1 MNNIDSDQPS
11 RKRPRL
17 EGASEDDDGG
27 RESGDKNGVAN
38 GHSREESADAVAEDE
53 ASVTASREPSVTHEE
68 DCSSEPQ
75 STHKSA
81 ESQQQPALTSQPTQ
95 SIANA
100 AVSQPLAKTG
110 VMPAPVTAA
119 APLSSSRPPPPP
131 PQPQPQPQP
140 SASAPQQQRSNHHHH
155 QQPHSMH
162 HLQPSIFGKRPDDDI
177 VLQVSEFFWQNLG
190 AVADGRQLEIEGKLG
205 LIVDRNTGNRIRLPV
220 RSETVLWNDGSYRF
234 DSNMTRDQHGHFNRV
249 LNALVQPP
257 APGITPLRYIHTNE
271 VDHYHEGGGGDGGR
285 NKIRVSMDQKTG
297 QVREVL
303 CKRRIADLEIHLP
316 NSPLDFRISMSLE
329 MPAPHPP
336 PGSVSRSRRF
346 KDRLSYSH
354 QAVRVDLTQVKQVM
368 GKSEEVTHE
377 CEVEFIRAACLL
389 EEREKRLRNQPN
401 LFTAYVDVFLNNL
414 RFLSR
419 KAPRLP

>member
-1 MNNIDSDQPS
+1 MNNDSHKPS
-11 RKRPRL
+11 RKRPRVE
-17 EGASEDDDGG
+17 EGASDDD
-27 RESGDKNGVAN
+27 ESSGDNGVTN
-38 GHSREESADAVAEDE
+38 RHSREGSAAGNAQDAAA
-53 ASVTASREPSVTHEE
+53 ASHPPFREPSTSNV
-68 DCSSEPQ
+68 DRSSEPHGSQ
-75 STHKSA
+75 ASA
-81 ESQQQPALTSQPTQ
+81 EPQQPTASGQPTQ
-95 SIANA
+95 SVANT
-100 AVSQPLAKTG
+100 VLAKTG
-110 VMPAPVTAA
+110 GAA
-119 APLSSSRPPPPP
+119 STSASRPPA
-131 PQPQPQPQP
+131 PQPL
-140 SASAPQQQRSNHHHH
+140 ASAPPQQRATQHHHHH
-155 QQPHSMH
+155 QQQQQQPHTM

-205 LIVDRNTGNRIRLPV
+205 LIVDKNTGDRIRLPV

-257 APGITPLRYIHTNE
+257 APGLTPLRYIHTNE
-271 VDHYHEGGGGDGGR
+271 VDHYHEDAGR
-285 NKIRVSMDQKTG
+285 KIRVSMDQKTG
-297 QVREVL
+297 RVREVL
-303 CKRRIADLEIHLP
+303 CKRRIADLEIYLP

-329 MPAPHPP
+329 LPAPHPP
-336 PGSVSRSRRF
+336 PGSVSRNRRF

-368 GKSEEVTHE
+368 GKNEEVTHE

-389 EEREKRLRNQPN
+389 EERQKRMQNQPN